1 MGRGDGG
8 YKAAGGGDGGGG
20 CRGLGRRGRG
30 EKPVTAS
37 TASVQ
42 SDAEPVSNTGP
53 VSNTSRCGASIS
65 ILEVFSEL
73 NRRRRA
79 SSSSE

>member
-1 MGRGDGG
+1 MGQGGGG
-8 YKAAGGGDGGGG
+8 YKAAGGGGGGGG

-30 EKPVTAS
+30 EKPVIAS

-53 VSNTSRCGASIS
+53 VSKTSRCGASIS
-65 ILEVFSEL
+65 ILEALSEL
-73 NRRRRA
+73 SRRRRA
-79 SSSSE
+79 SSLSE

>member
-1 MGRGDGG
+1 
-8 YKAAGGGDGGGG
+8 
-20 CRGLGRRGRG
+20 
-30 EKPVTAS
+30 VIAS